1 MVIEDKFSSG
11 HMKLKVVAEHWG
23 QDIQKFLGNTGV
35 DFITTE
41 LSSRD
46 TDYSVEVED
55 IVWEVINRKEIQKKN
70 LENASTEGLKVQWA
84 KMVD

>member
-23 QDIQKFLGNTGV
+23 QGIQKFLGNTSV

-41 LSSRD
+41 LSSWD
-46 TDYSVEVED
+46 TGYSVEVED
-55 IVWEVINRKEIQKKN
+55 IVREVINRKEIQKKN
-70 LENASTEGLKVQWA
+70 LENASTEGL
-84 KMVD
+84 